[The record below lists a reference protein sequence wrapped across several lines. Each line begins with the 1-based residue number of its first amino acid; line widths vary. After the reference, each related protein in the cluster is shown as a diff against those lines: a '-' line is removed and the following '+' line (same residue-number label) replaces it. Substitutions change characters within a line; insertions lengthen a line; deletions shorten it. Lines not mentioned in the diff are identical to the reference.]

1 MSAGTSGHG
10 KKEMNFEVD
19 LLPVISMMS
28 VCICFLLLTAVW
40 TQIGSVDIEQG
51 LGQESSKPAGPATA
65 SLWVTMK
72 KGQIEF
78 SLKDSPETP
87 SSVAEH
93 KFSGQGS
100 SIDWSAIDSQAATL
114 KQSLPTLK
122 TALIMPDS
130 NVSYGDVIR
139 MMDRLK
145 IRQISEIG
153 IAPL

>member
-1 MSAGTSGHG
+1 
-10 KKEMNFEVD
+10 MNFELD

-51 LGQESSKPAGPATA
+51 LGQELSKPTAEASA

-72 KGQIEF
+72 KNTIEF
-78 SLKDSPETP
+78 SLKDSPGTA
-87 SSVAEH
+87 SQLAER
-93 KFSGQGS
+93 KFNVNGT
-100 SIDWSAIDSQAATL
+100 AINWNEVDSQAASL
-114 KQSLPTLK
+114 KQALPTLK

-145 IRQISEIG
+145 IRNISEIG

>member
-1 MSAGTSGHG
+1 MSQGHDS
-10 KKEMNFEVD
+10 KEMNFELD

-40 TQIGSVDIEQG
+40 TQIGSVNIEQG
-51 LGQESSKPAGPATA
+51 LGQESSRQSPASA
-65 SLWVTMK
+65 SLWITMK
-72 KGQIEF
+72 KGEVEF
-78 SLKDSPETP
+78 SLKDSPTNTG
-87 SSVAEH
+87 SLAER
-93 KFSGQGS
+93 KFKTRGQD
-100 SIDWSAIDSQAATL
+100 IDWSAVDEHAASL
-114 KQSLPTLK
+114 KQALPELK

-145 IRQISEIG
+145 IREIAEIG